1 MPSLRLPALLLP
13 VLLAG
18 LVGLVGCQKRERYEG
33 TSILA
38 LPASGV
44 PAPARAAAQKT
55 WIDFARQAE
64 VVEKAWSRTGE
75 KDRTRSDLV
84 VEDGGN
90 GTLVMR
96 VRTLDAS
103 LSSSL
108 ATAWAQI
115 LQDHSLGAARTNP
128 ALALAVVELGNTGM
142 DPVP

>member
-1 MPSLRLPALLLP
+1 MRSLCRPALPLLI
-13 VLLAG
+13 LLA
-18 LVGLVGCQKRERYEG
+18 GLVGCQKRERYEG
-33 TSILA
+33 KSILGLLA
-38 LPASGV
+38 PGV
-44 PAPARAAAQKT
+44 PGPARTAAQKT

-64 VVEKAWSRTGE
+64 VIEKAWSRSGE

-84 VEDGGN
+84 VEDGGD

-115 LQDHSLGAARTNP
+115 LQDHALGAARTNP
-128 ALALAVVELGNTGM
+128 ALALTVIELGDTGM
-142 DPVP
+142 EPVP

>member
-1 MPSLRLPALLLP
+1 MHPVFRPAAVFL

-18 LVGLVGCQKRERYEG
+18 LAGCQKRERYEG
-33 TSILA
+33 KSILG
-38 LPASGV
+38 LR
-44 PAPARAAAQKT
+44 APGISAEARTAAQKT

-64 VVEKAWSRTGE
+64 VIEKVWSRSGE

-84 VEDGGN
+84 VEGGRDG
-90 GTLVMR
+90 TIVMS

-115 LQDHSLGAARTNP
+115 LQDHSLGAARTNS
-128 ALALAVVELGNTGM
+128 ALALTVVELGNTGM